1 MGKSDLVDIEVRSIH
16 MTDKA
21 ILVTADDERRVWLP
35 FSKIEIESTGKPNIF
50 IVTMPESFALE
61 KELI

>member
-1 MGKSDLVDIEVRSIH
+1 MRSDLVDIEVRSIH

-21 ILVTADDERRVWLP
+21 ILVTPDDQKQVWLP
-35 FSKIEIESTGKPNIF
+35 FSKIEIASTGKPNRI
-50 IVTMPESFALE
+50 IVTMPEAFALE